1 VPLLDF
7 AFVATDPEGAI
18 LKAGA
23 LAREYI
29 VLASDTEKEL
39 KTANEVGDLAG
50 DVSMMIVGLVG
61 K

>member
-1 VPLLDF
+1 
-7 AFVATDPEGAI
+7 
-18 LKAGA
+18 
-23 LAREYI
+23 